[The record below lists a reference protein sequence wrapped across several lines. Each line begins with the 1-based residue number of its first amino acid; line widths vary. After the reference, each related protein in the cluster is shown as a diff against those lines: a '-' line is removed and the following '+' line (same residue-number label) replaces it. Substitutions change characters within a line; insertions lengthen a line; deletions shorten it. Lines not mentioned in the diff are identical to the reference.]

1 MTVDFWS
8 EGRGATR
15 ATVRAGRDSGRPSF
29 EQPTRKGVVSEEAG
43 ELHDGDGR
51 RVGEGFRPAAL
62 FVDRDEGRGVEGNA
76 SQRRNGT
83 GRWNPAQGFLVRGQ
97 RHRESVGT
105 LVGPIQA
112 GIESG
117 RPSSEPTSQGGERVD
132 TNPHPADA
140 RTGPGVQAG
149 ARPAFGG
156 WRC

>member
-1 MTVDFWS
+1 MTSQRAVPDGPGGNRR
-8 EGRGATR
+8 EVGRGTQA
-15 ATVRAGRDSGRPSF
+15 SSERPFPDGGPGHSQGPAPVSF
-29 EQPTRKGVVSEEAG
+29 A
-43 ELHDGDGR
+43 
-51 RVGEGFRPAAL
+51 
-62 FVDRDEGRGVEGNA
+62 DRDEGRGVDGHA